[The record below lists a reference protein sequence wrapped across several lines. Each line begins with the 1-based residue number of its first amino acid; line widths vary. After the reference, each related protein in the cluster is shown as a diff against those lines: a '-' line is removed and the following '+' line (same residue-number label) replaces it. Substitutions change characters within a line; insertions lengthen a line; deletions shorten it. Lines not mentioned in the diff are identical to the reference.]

1 MCWLSRYARS
11 TRANVLNRAYVLS
24 RAKKKELIVPHQTP
38 TPYLIHF
45 LGPRTLSNKQ
55 QMNTLRTH
63 APTHTL
69 TLSNNQQ
76 MNTWNIL
83 DPRTHA
89 PTHTLT
95 LSTNQ
100 QVNAWNILDLLIVAE
115 GWSSYIPGMANVD
128 GLVVLRMMRLLRV
141 FRYMYKY
148 GRYLGGVSMVG
159 TSGCGTVGASRVG
172 TVGTFGVGTVGRV

>member
-55 QMNTLRTH
+55 QMNTL
-63 APTHTL
+63 
-69 TLSNNQQ
+69 
-76 MNTWNIL
+76 
-83 DPRTHA
+83 RTHA